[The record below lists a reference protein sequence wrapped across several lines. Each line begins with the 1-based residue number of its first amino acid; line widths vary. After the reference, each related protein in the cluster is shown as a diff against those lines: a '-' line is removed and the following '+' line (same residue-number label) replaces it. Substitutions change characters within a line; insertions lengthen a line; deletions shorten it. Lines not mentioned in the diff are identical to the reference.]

1 MPQYSAQ
8 TLVASGNSRLAIGAL
23 KITSDG
29 QRIRGGIRLAISA
42 SIVLLLAQVTPA
54 QSPGPNPAGAW
65 WKHIEYLAS
74 DELAG
79 RETGSEG
86 YRRAAQYVAA
96 AFKRAGLK
104 PSGTQGCFQPV
115 KFISRKVVEK
125 RSSVAIVRKGKEE
138 PIVLGDEATLSMGI
152 EHAPRTEAPIVF
164 IGYGLTVPEMNY
176 DDLAG
181 LDLRGKVVL
190 LLTGG
195 PSEIPGPLR
204 AHYQNTRWQALKR
217 AGVIGV
223 ISIQNPIGQDIPW
236 ARSKLARLRPSL
248 SLVDAGLQENTGL
261 QLALTFNPASAERL
275 FADSGHSF
283 AEILKLAE
291 AGKFLPR
298 FDIPATVRATVAFE
312 KQILES
318 QNVVGVLPGTDTKLR
333 NEYVVLSAHL
343 DHVGT
348 GEPINNDAI
357 YNGAMDNA
365 SGVATL
371 LEAARVF
378 SENNKR
384 FRRSVVFLA
393 VTAEEHGL
401 LGSKYYA
408 AHPTVRARNIVANI
422 NIDMFLPLFPFRSF
436 IVQGLEESNLADD
449 LQNVAKSTGVEVL
462 SDPEPERRA
471 FVRSD
476 QYSFIR
482 TGVPALSLKVGFVKD
497 SPEHDIVKRWRKERY
512 HAPSDDLQQPVDLSA
527 AAEFNEAY
535 LRIVEAV
542 ANRPERPRWNNHS
555 FFKRF
560 VPAQ

>member
-1 MPQYSAQ
+1 MRNYSDL
-8 TLVASGNSRLAIGAL
+8 TSSVSKNFRASLAEI
-23 KITSDG
+23 KITFEYRWPRACIG
-29 QRIRGGIRLAISA
+29 LAFGILFLSA
-42 SIVLLLAQVTPA
+42 TMIVPA
-54 QSPGPNPAGAW
+54 QNGRSKPAEGW

-86 YRRAAQYVAA
+86 HRRAAQYVAD

-104 PSGTQGCFQPV
+104 PAGTQGYFQPV
-115 KFISRKVVEK
+115 KFVSRKVVES
-125 RSSVAIVRKGKEE
+125 RSAVSILRNGKEE

-152 EHAPRTEAPIVF
+152 EHAPQTEASVVF
-164 IGYGLTVPEMNY
+164 IGYGLTVPEMKY

-181 LDLRGKVVL
+181 LDLRGKVVM

-204 AHYQNTRWQALKR
+204 AHYQTTRWQALKK
-217 AGVIGV
+217 AGAIGV

-236 ARSKLARLRPSL
+236 ERSKLARLRASL
-248 SLVDAGLQENTGL
+248 SLADASLVENAGM
-261 QLALTFNPASAERL
+261 QLAMTVNPASAER
-275 FADSGHSF
+275 FFVDSGHSF
-283 AEILKLAE
+283 AEIMKLAE
-291 AGKFLPR
+291 TGKSLPR
-298 FDIPATVRATVAFE
+298 FPIPAKIRATVAFD
-312 KQILES
+312 KKPLES
-318 QNVVGVLPGTDTKLR
+318 QNVAGILPGTDPRLR

-343 DHVGT
+343 DHVGK

-365 SGVATL
+365 SGIATL
-371 LEAARVF
+371 LEAARTF
-378 SENNKR
+378 AETKKH
-384 FRRSVVFLA
+384 FRRSILFLA

-401 LGSKYYA
+401 QGSKFYA
-408 AHPTVRARNIVANI
+408 AHPTVPAEDIVSNI

-436 IVQGLEESNLADD
+436 IVQGLEESNLSDD
-449 LQNVAKSTGVEVL
+449 LRRVAKEIGVEAL

-482 TGVPALSLKVGFVKD
+482 KGVPALSLKVGFIKD

-512 HAPSDDLQQPVDLSA
+512 HAPSDDLQQPIDFEA
-527 AAEFNEAY
+527 AAKFNEAY
-535 LRIVEAV
+535 LLIVEAV
-542 ANRPERPRWNNHS
+542 ANRPERPRWNDSS

-560 VPAQ
+560 ARTK

>member
-1 MPQYSAQ
+1 M
-8 TLVASGNSRLAIGAL
+8 
-23 KITSDG
+23 
-29 QRIRGGIRLAISA
+29 
-42 SIVLLLAQVTPA
+42 
-54 QSPGPNPAGAW
+54 W

-86 YRRAAQYVAA
+86 HRRAAQYVAD

-104 PSGTQGCFQPV
+104 PAGTQGYFQPV
-115 KFISRKVVEK
+115 KFVSRKVVEI
-125 RSSVAIVRKGKEE
+125 RSSVAIVRNGKEE

-152 EHAPRTEAPIVF
+152 EQAPRTEAPIVF
-164 IGYGLTVPEMNY
+164 IGYGLTVSEMNY

-181 LDLRGKVVL
+181 LDLRGKVVM

-195 PSEIPGPLR
+195 PAEIPGPLR

-223 ISIQNPIGQDIPW
+223 ISIQSPIGQDIPW
-236 ARSKLARLRPSL
+236 ERSKLARLRPSL
-248 SLVDAGLQENTGL
+248 SLADPSLSENAGMQFAMTV
-261 QLALTFNPASAERL
+261 NPAKAEKL
-275 FADSGHSF
+275 FVGSGHSF

-291 AGKFLPR
+291 AGKPLPR
-298 FDIPATVRATVAFE
+298 FAIPASVRATVAFE
-312 KQILES
+312 KQTLES
-318 QNVVGVLPGTDTKLR
+318 QNVAGILPGTDPKLK

-343 DHVGT
+343 DHVGK
-348 GEPINNDAI
+348 GEPINGDTI

-371 LEAARVF
+371 LEAARRF
-378 SENNKR
+378 SETHKR
-384 FRRSVVFLA
+384 FRRSVIFLA

-408 AHPTVRARNIVANI
+408 AHPTVPERSIVANI

-436 IVQGLEESNLADD
+436 IVQGLEESDLAAD
-449 LQNVAKSTGVEVL
+449 LQSVAKEIGVEAL
-462 SDPEPERRA
+462 TDPEPERRA

-482 TGVPALSLKVGFVKD
+482 RGVPALSLKVGFIKD
-497 SPEHDIVKRWRKERY
+497 SPEHEIVKRWRKERY
-512 HAPSDDLQQPVDLSA
+512 HAPSDDLQQPIDFEA
-527 AAEFNEAY
+527 AARFNEAY

-542 ANRPERPRWNNHS
+542 ANRPERPRWNDNS

-560 VPAQ
+560 ARAK